1 MGKWLGSSM
10 PSGKTHDV
18 ITFLLAAPVFAG
30 AYSLT
35 RSAPIALAVAGAFLF
50 GGLMFG
56 PDLDTVSKQAS
67 RWGIF
72 KPLWYPY
79 RVCFKHRS
87 RWSHGLVFGTLF
99 RVIYFIGITT
109 VLLFG
114 LAYAASGLLG
124 RELPDA
130 FAFIREW
137 RTVGEFIRS
146 EFGSEVL
153 PAVFAGMWV
162 GAASHTLTDIAGTF
176 VKTGRVGEF
185 L

>member
-1 MGKWLGSSM
+1 M
-10 PSGKTHDV
+10 PSGKTHDA
-18 ITFLLAAPVFAG
+18 ITFLLAAPVFIG
-30 AYSLT
+30 AYSVT
-35 RSAPIALAVAGAFLF
+35 RSGPIALAVAGAFLF

-87 RWSHGLVFGTLF
+87 RWSHGLVFGTLL
-99 RVIYFIGITT
+99 RVIYFLGITT
-109 VLLFG
+109 IMLFTA
-114 LAYAASGLLG
+114 AYAASSLLG
-124 RELPDA
+124 HELPDA
-130 FAFIREW
+130 FGFMREW
-137 RTVGEFIRS
+137 RTIGEFIRS

-153 PAVFAGMWV
+153 PAVFVGMWT

-176 VKTGRVGEF
+176 IKTGRVSKAF
-185 L
+185 

>member
-1 MGKWLGSSM
+1 M
-10 PSGKTHDV
+10 PSGKTHDA

-30 AYSLT
+30 AFAAT
-35 RSAPIALAVAGAFLF
+35 RSAPLSLAVAGAFLF

-79 RVCFKHRS
+79 RAFFKHRS
-87 RWSHGLVFGTLF
+87 RWSHGLVLGTLL
-99 RVIYFIGITT
+99 RVIYFVGVLT
-109 VLLFG
+109 VLMFAA
-114 LAYAASGLLG
+114 AYAASGLMG

-130 FAFIREW
+130 FAFVREW
-137 RTVGEFIRS
+137 RSVGDFIRS
-146 EFGSEVL
+146 EFGSEIL
-153 PAVFAGMWV
+153 PAVFAGMWI

-176 VKTGRVGEF
+176 IKTGRVGEF

>member
-1 MGKWLGSSM
+1 M
-10 PSGKTHDV
+10 PSGTTHDA
-18 ITFLLAAPVFAG
+18 ITFILAVPVFAG
-30 AYSLT
+30 AYSIT

-87 RWSHGLVFGTLF
+87 RWSHGLVFGTLL
-99 RVIYFIGITT
+99 RVIYFLGAVS
-109 VLLFG
+109 VLVFG
-114 LAYAASGLLG
+114 VAYAAFGLLG

-130 FAFIREW
+130 FSFIREW

-146 EFGSEVL
+146 EFGSEIL
-153 PAVFAGMWV
+153 PAVFIGMWT
-162 GAASHTLTDIAGTF
+162 GAASHTLTDIAGTYI
-176 VKTGRVGEF
+176 KTGRISKAF
-185 L
+185 